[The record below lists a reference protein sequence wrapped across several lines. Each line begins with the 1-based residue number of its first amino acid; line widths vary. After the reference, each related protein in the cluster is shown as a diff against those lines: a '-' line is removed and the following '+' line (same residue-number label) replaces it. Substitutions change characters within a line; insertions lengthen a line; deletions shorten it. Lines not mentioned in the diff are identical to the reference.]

1 MPCSI
6 SHKKTHWS
14 RKVVLRYLL
23 FLVLMYS
30 PSTSVFSQQNNTG
43 KDSSLQS
50 YRTKHLYNAYSI
62 AREVL
67 RMEKTLSD
75 INAVIRIGQVD
86 SIRALLSALVWYSN
100 LQDSDVDLQMDSLGS
115 LLGKS
120 YNRLDS
126 AYKKILPFIYDFA
139 FFDFE
144 DDAQFRDYIGW
155 VINSNGQ
162 GFRNLRDSLRP
173 YYAEKG
179 KVKRYKKVLDSLK
192 NVVKDTISTLNVNG
206 FRNLNDT
213 VLTQFK
219 NELKNF
225 ADSFKILKDKKD
237 TSTAYP
243 VDSSYISDSIHLYNS
258 WFILQSVI
266 EQKLKDTI
274 AGCDLVISRIRQRL
288 THTFRDKHCD
298 SSIVKLLVAI
308 SNRTAGPV
316 VHADFT
322 NKSSEK
328 MLMIEQGN
336 YFMAK
341 QSQTAAMELATPSFK
356 LPSEAEMIEAVAIYL
371 AKRVKQESVM
381 WFFETIQKNAKNYE
395 LLKTFFPTT
404 ITLLQTNEVYDIP
417 NLGAQWRYAL
427 SKDFIR
433 MPRNVL
439 TSEWFNKWYSI
450 KINADRTPLD
460 FLITT
465 YDVCDLLN
473 QQYSYNK
480 LVEKMYLSL
489 NKDAA
494 TGDGNITPATIFSV
508 LYAFNQECFIPTSH
522 IGTDSMKTRVMRYQ
536 DFAGLTK
543 DEIEIMMSLMD
554 MRYGK
559 VFTPIWK
566 NKGEKQFMNHK
577 NDVESFR
584 RWAGMIEAGISQFNK
599 MQGDYIKMTNEIRE
613 GKKID
618 VVYSIFN
625 VWDNL
630 NTLLNIVLD
639 SNVLDNDKL
648 KKVARS
654 SAAIK
659 TYTSK
664 AFEIYNQLSL
674 KNYAGAIG
682 STISLVE
689 DLLYTEKM
697 FSFDM
702 TQVKNVINVQ
712 GDKYAF
718 DQLLDKYSNRKKEE
732 KELAFDQLLDK
743 YTNRQKEEKEMLI
756 GGVLHKGFKYAI
768 GAKEVF
774 AEKVNFR
781 REDSVMVNGIQFIGN
796 AQADSLAF
804 YIVQKM
810 NRIDSFLLN
819 VDSVIGGVK
828 FFRGQMLKKINLID
842 SLVTIHKNDSL
853 IYSIKRLNLQQNF
866 VQSAIVFEKDR
877 RALKLVRNLAG
888 FLNDVMLTTEPKQL
902 AKVVESYALP
912 PGSYKRKRNSWFSID
927 LNAYVGVYWGTERV
941 KRDLAAGGNSTA
953 IASVYGVTAPIGLS
967 FSRTFGKKLQTGD
980 TLTEDMI
987 RNPDKIRVGKNNV
1000 WVRRPMTWTLGI
1012 SIVDLGAVVSYQ
1024 FSNDSLYKGL
1034 PQKVKWEQFLSP
1046 GIKIGYGISGTP
1058 LIVSAGWQYTPKLR
1072 SFSDNL
1078 STQNSSSRFSFS
1090 LLFDLPLVNLYQKS
1104 YWKSHYLKREK

>member
-1 MPCSI
+1 M
-6 SHKKTHWS
+6 
-14 RKVVLRYLL
+14 
-23 FLVLMYS
+23 
-30 PSTSVFSQQNNTG
+30 
-43 KDSSLQS
+43 
-50 YRTKHLYNAYSI
+50 YNAFSI

-67 RMEKTLSD
+67 QMEKTLSA
-75 INAVIRIGQVD
+75 INADIRTGQVD

-100 LQDSDVDLQMDSLGS
+100 LQDNDIDEQMDSLS
-115 LLGKS
+115 TLLGKS
-120 YNRLDS
+120 YNRLGL
-126 AYKKILPFIYDFA
+126 AYNKILPFIYDYA
-139 FFDFE
+139 FFEAKDSV
-144 DDAQFRDYIGW
+144 DLRSYIYNDILNLYQG
-155 VINSNGQ
+155 
-162 GFRNLRDSLRP
+162 GFRKLVDTMQPYFDLIKKEENYATLLKHFMVFPGPISTLTDTLENYRNKLTGRLRNTSLTDFRQKQTQISDSVSFLLARKQLLNANSIDSLT
-173 YYAEKG
+173 YATDSIRLSSFIKNSW
-179 KVKRYKKVLDSLK
+179 DSLK
-192 NVVKDTISTLNVNG
+192 LKVENE
-206 FRNLNDT
+206 LNDSISNFRLFKT
-213 VLTQFK
+213 QRRNELTAQFK
-219 NELKNF
+219 GSALPQELKQ
-225 ADSFKILKDKKD
+225 LM
-237 TSTAYP
+237 
-243 VDSSYISDSIHLYNS
+243 
-258 WFILQSVI
+258 
-266 EQKLKDTI
+266 I
-274 AGCDLVISRIRQRL
+274 AV
-288 THTFRDKHCD
+288 
-298 SSIVKLLVAI
+298 
-308 SNRTAGPV
+308 SNRKAKSNVYT
-316 VHADFT
+316 DFT

-336 YFMAK
+336 YVMAK

-371 AKRVKQESVM
+371 AKRVKQEAVM

-427 SKDFIR
+427 SKDFVR

-450 KINADRTPLD
+450 KINPDRRPID
-460 FLITT
+460 FLIAT

-473 QQYSYNK
+473 QQYSYSK

-494 TGDGNITPATIFSV
+494 TEDSSISPATIFSV
-508 LYAFNQECFIPTSH
+508 LYAFNQECFIPTSY

-566 NKGEKQFMNHK
+566 NKGEKQFLNHK
-577 NDVESFR
+577 NDAESFR

-689 DLLYTEKM
+689 DLIYTEKI
-697 FSFDM
+697 FSFDI
-702 TQVKNVINVQ
+702 TQIKNVINIH
-712 GDKYAF
+712 GDKDAF
-718 DQLLDKYSNRKKEE
+718 HLLLNKYSRRKIEE
-732 KELAFDQLLDK
+732 KELP
-743 YTNRQKEEKEMLI
+743 I
-756 GGVLHKGFKYAI
+756 GGVLHKGFMYTI
-768 GAKEVF
+768 GANKVF
-774 AEKVNFR
+774 AVKTNFQK
-781 REDSVMVNGIQFIGN
+781 EDTVMVNGMQFVGK
-796 AQADSLAF
+796 AEADSLAF
-804 YIVQKM
+804 YIVHKVS
-810 NRIDSFLLN
+810 RIDSFLLSI
-819 VDSVIGGVK
+819 DSTISRVK
-828 FFRGQMLKKINLID
+828 FFRGQMLKRINLVD
-842 SLVTIHKNDSL
+842 SLVSVSKNDSL
-853 IYSIKRLNLQQNF
+853 LYAISRLNLQQNF
-866 VQSAIVFEKDR
+866 IQSSIVFEKDR

-912 PGSYKRKRNSWFSID
+912 PGSYKRKRNSWFSVD
-927 LNAYVGVYWGTERV
+927 LNAYVGVYWGREKV
-941 KRDLAAGGNSTA
+941 KRDQPGGSNITE

-967 FSRTFGKKLQTGD
+967 FSKTFGKKLQAGD

-987 RNPDKIRVGKNNV
+987 RNPDKIKVGRKNV

-1024 FSNDSLYKGL
+1024 FNNKNLDKGL
-1034 PQKVKWEQFLSP
+1034 PQKVTWEQFLSP
-1046 GIKIGYGISGTP
+1046 GIKLGYGISGTP
-1058 LIVSAGWQYTPKLR
+1058 LVVSAGWQYTPQLR
-1072 SFSDNL
+1072 SFSDNP
-1078 STQNSSSRFSFS
+1078 SSQNSASRMYLA
-1090 LLFDLPLVNLYQKS
+1090 LLFDLPLANIYQKS
-1104 YWKSHYLKREK
+1104 YRNSFYSKREK